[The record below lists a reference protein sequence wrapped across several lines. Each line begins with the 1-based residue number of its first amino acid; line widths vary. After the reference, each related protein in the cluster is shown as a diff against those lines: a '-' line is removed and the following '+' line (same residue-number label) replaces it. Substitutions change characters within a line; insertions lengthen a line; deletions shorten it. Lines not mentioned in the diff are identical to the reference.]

1 MARDFLNGL
10 KEGNR
15 MFGEDIASVIN
26 FILLTFVYLFG
37 VGITSMIAK
46 LSGKNF
52 LEIKNFNKDSYW
64 SKLDLDK
71 REKGEY
77 YRQF

>member
-52 LEIKNFNKDSYW
+52 LEIKMEVLS
-64 SKLDLDK
+64 
-71 REKGEY
+71 
-77 YRQF
+77 